1 MMRSYE
7 AEIDAS
13 GRIQLLEPV
22 QLHGPC
28 RAVVTVLESV
38 SEDGTNETLL
48 RFSERSLSQDWER
61 PEEDAAW
68 AHLQPDR

>member
-22 QLHGPC
+22 NLRGPC
-28 RAVVTVLESV
+28 RAVVTILKSA
-38 SEDGTNETLL
+38 SEEDTDEELL
-48 RFSERSLSQDWER
+48 QFAQSALSQDWEK
-61 PEEDAAW
+61 PEEDEAW

>member
-13 GRIQLLEPV
+13 GRIQLSEPV
-22 QLHGPC
+22 QIRGPC
-28 RAVVTVLESV
+28 HAVVTVLESP
-38 SEDGTNETLL
+38 SEDETDKMLL
-48 RFSERSLSQDWER
+48 RFSERSLSQDWEK
-61 PEEDAAW
+61 PEEDEAW